1 MIRRTEDAPAR
12 ASGDRRVYVPSE
24 GRRRT
29 GPRGRMERIPGT
41 LDEADLPA
49 QEASPR
55 QGAWLSRPHEDD
67 RRSPRP
73 GRAPG
78 TRSQAPVGLTAGRG
92 PRPRLEMLSSPQ
104 DFQALQQRGSIRSHP
119 LLSARVLRTDLGTTR
134 FGLATSRALGSA
146 VVRNRVRRRLREAIR
161 ALLPSRRPGWDGLV
175 IAGRAIAR
183 AEYGALRDALDGL
196 LGRPGARAGGAE

>member
-29 GPRGRMERIPGT
+29 GPRGRMERIPGR

-55 QGAWLSRPHEDD
+55 QGARLSRPHEDD
-67 RRSPRP
+67 GRSPRP
-73 GRAPG
+73 GCAPG
-78 TRSQAPVGLTAGRG
+78 TRSQAPVSLTAGRG

-104 DFQALQQRGSIRSHP
+104 DFEALQQRGSIRSHP
-119 LLSARVLRTDLGTTR
+119 LLSARVLR
-134 FGLATSRALGSA
+134 AA
-146 VVRNRVRRRLREAIR
+146 
-161 ALLPSRRPGWDGLV
+161 PRP
-175 IAGRAIAR
+175 AR
-183 AEYGALRDALDGL
+183 ARLAPRGASRGGGVKGAVPPPARGPTPAPPPPPGP
-196 LGRPGARAGGAE
+196 GR